1 MMKLDRE
8 DILNTVVEDIEDRIE
23 PSIDVEDETMEEFKD
38 FFSPQRKLEEPFVLD
53 NCLDGDDFH
62 PTMEQNL
69 GESFDEVLNRI
80 ESELFRKNRSIRI

>member
-1 MMKLDRE
+1 MKLSKE
-8 DILNTVVEDIEDRIE
+8 DILYTVQEDLVDRVE

-38 FFSPQRKLEEPFVLD
+38 FFSPQRKLEEPFVFD
-53 NCLDGDDFH
+53 NCLDEDDFH

-69 GESFDEVLNRI
+69 GESFDEALNRI